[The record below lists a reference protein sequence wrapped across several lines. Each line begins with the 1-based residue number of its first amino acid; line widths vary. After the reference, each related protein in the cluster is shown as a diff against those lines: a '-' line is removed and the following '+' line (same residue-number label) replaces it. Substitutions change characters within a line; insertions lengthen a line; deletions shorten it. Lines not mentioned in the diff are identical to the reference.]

1 METRIDMKALI
12 IDGYVDE
19 PACLGVPPY
28 LSPYPRY
35 IAGALRER
43 GLSEKDI
50 YYLTID
56 TLRENPPGARE
67 LTGKADL
74 VIIIAGMTVPG
85 KYLRASPITPGEI
98 ETIFRTANGVKV
110 IGGPIRLGF
119 SNEGGR
125 AAKGTEGGVNLA
137 GAMLAIMDLEAFVY
151 DLFKDGINGS
161 SPAKLRN
168 PEAVEHR
175 FRTTAEIGRW
185 GSRGAFLIRQ
195 HPDFPYC
202 MCELETYRGCGRQV
216 HCSFCTEPFYGVS
229 DYRPIEDVISETSS
243 LYSHGARYFRIGR
256 QPDLFSYHGTDTGG
270 PVPKPDP
277 IAIERLFRG
286 IRNSAP
292 ELSVLHMDNAN
303 PITLSAYPEESEQI
317 LKTIIKYHTAG
328 DVAAFGMESA
338 DRAVIEANSL
348 KAAPEEVFEA
358 IKLVNRFGAV
368 RGANGLPE
376 ILPGINFVHGLM
388 AESKKTFQLNYDFLK
403 HVLDSGLL
411 LRRINIRQVMAFP
424 KTPIY
429 GKDEAARKHKKLF
442 LEYKERVR
450 KNIDLPML
458 RRVVPEGT
466 ILRDVMCEVHEKEVT
481 FGRQLGSYPLLV
493 GIPASLPLRKFTN
506 VTVTGHGMRS
516 ITGIPYP
523 LPINT
528 ASPNLIRE
536 LPGLGRRAADSII
549 AGVPYADREDFLRRV
564 NEGDRLLRFISVE
577 YPAAICGDGKLP
589 R

>member
-1 METRIDMKALI
+1 MKALI

-28 LSPYPRY
+28 FSPYPRY

-50 YYLTID
+50 HYLTID
-56 TLRENPPGARE
+56 TLRENPPGAGE

-85 KYLRASPITPGEI
+85 KYLRASPVTLGEI
-98 ETIFRTANGVKV
+98 ETILRIAHGVKV

-119 SNEGGR
+119 GSEGGR
-125 AAKGTEGGVNLA
+125 AAKGTEGGISLA
-137 GAMLAIMDLEAFVY
+137 GAMLARMDLEAFVY

-161 SPAKLRN
+161 SPVKLIN

-185 GSRGAFLIRQ
+185 GPRGAFLIRQ

-216 HCSFCTEPFYGVS
+216 HCSFCTEPFYGSS
-229 DYRPIEDVISETSS
+229 DYRTVEDVVSEVSS
-243 LYSHGARYFRIGR
+243 LYSHGAHYFRIGR
-256 QPDLFSYHGTDTGG
+256 QPDLFSYHGIDIGG
-270 PVPKPDP
+270 PVPKPKP
-277 IAIERLFRG
+277 EIIERLYRG

-303 PITLSAYPEESEQI
+303 PITLATYPEESEQI

-348 KAAPEEVFEA
+348 KATPEEVFEA
-358 IKLVNRFGAV
+358 IKLVNRLGAV
-368 RGANGLPE
+368 RGVNGLPE

-388 AESKKTFQLNYDFLK
+388 GESKKTFQLNYDFLK

-424 KTPIY
+424 GTPMY

-442 LEYKERVR
+442 LDYKERVR

-466 ILRDVMCEVHEKEVT
+466 VLRDVMCEVQEVEIT

-493 GIPASLPLRKFTN
+493 GIPASLPLREFTD

-536 LPGLGRRAADSII
+536 LPGLGRKASDSII
-549 AGVPYADREDFLRRV
+549 AGVPYTDREDFLKRV
-564 NEGDRLLRFISVE
+564 SEGDRLLRFIE
-577 YPAAICGDGKLP
+577 I
-589 R
+589 

>member
-1 METRIDMKALI
+1 MKALI

-50 YYLTID
+50 RYLTID
-56 TLRENPPGARE
+56 SLRGNPPGAGE
-67 LTGKADL
+67 LIGKADIL
-74 VIIIAGMTVPG
+74 IIIAGMTVPG

-98 ETIFRTANGVKV
+98 GAIFRAAKGVKV

-125 AAKGTEGGVNLA
+125 AAKGMEGGIGLEGSVLA
-137 GAMLAIMDLEAFVY
+137 RMDIESFVY
-151 DLFKDGINGS
+151 DLFEDRGGIRRR
-161 SPAKLRN
+161 SPSGLRN
-168 PEAVEHR
+168 PDAVEHR

-185 GSRGAFLIRQ
+185 GHKGAFLIRQ

-216 HCSFCTEPFYGVS
+216 HCSFCTEPFYGAS
-229 DYRPIEDVISETSS
+229 DYRPVEDVIFEVSS

-256 QPDLFSYHGTDTGG
+256 QPDLFSYYGTDTGG
-270 PVPKPDP
+270 PVPKPSP
-277 IAIERLFRG
+277 EVIERLYRG
-286 IRNSAP
+286 IRDSAP
-292 ELSVLHMDNAN
+292 NLSVLHMDNAN
-303 PITLSAYPEESEQI
+303 PITLATYPEESEQI

-338 DRAVIEANSL
+338 DPKVIAANSL
-348 KAAPEEVFEA
+348 KATSEEVFEA

-388 AESKKTFQLNYDFLK
+388 GESKKTFQLNYDFLRC
-403 HVLDSGLL
+403 VLDSGLL

-424 KTPIY
+424 GTPIY
-429 GKDEAARKHKKLF
+429 GKDEAAKKHKKLF
-442 LEYKERVR
+442 LDYKEKVR

-458 RRVVPEGT
+458 RRIVPEGT
-466 ILRDVMCEVHEKEVT
+466 VLRDVMCEVQERGIT

-493 GIPASLPLRKFTN
+493 GIPAFVPLRKF
-506 VTVTGHGMRS
+506 VDITVTGHGMRS

-523 LPINT
+523 LPINK
-528 ASPNLIRE
+528 ASSSLIRE
-536 LPGLGRRAADSII
+536 LPGLGRKAADSII
-549 AGVPYADREDFLRRV
+549 AGVPYTDRDDFLRRV
-564 NEGDRLLRFISVE
+564 HEGEKLLRFVE
-577 YPAAICGDGKLP
+577 I
-589 R
+589 

>member
-1 METRIDMKALI
+1 MEKRIDMKALI

-28 LSPYPRY
+28 LSPYSRY

-43 GLSEKDI
+43 GLSEEDI
-50 YYLTID
+50 HYLTID
-56 TLRENPPGARE
+56 TLRENPPGAGE

-98 ETIFRTANGVKV
+98 ETIFRAAHGVKV

-125 AAKGTEGGVNLA
+125 AAKGAEGRLNLA
-137 GAMLAIMDLEAFVY
+137 GAVLAKMDLEAFVY
-151 DLFKDGINGS
+151 DLFKESTSGV
-161 SPAKLRN
+161 SPVKLRS

-185 GSRGAFLIRQ
+185 GPKGAFLVRR

-202 MCELETYRGCGRQV
+202 LCELETYRGCGRQI
-216 HCSFCTEPFYGVS
+216 HCSFCTEPFYGAS
-229 DYRPIEDVISETSS
+229 DYRPIEDVISEVSS
-243 LYSHGARYFRIGR
+243 LYTNGARYFRIGR
-256 QPDLFSYHGTDTGG
+256 QPDLFSYHGKDTGG

-277 IAIERLFRG
+277 AAIERLYKG

-303 PITLSAYPEESEQI
+303 PITLATYPEESEQI
-317 LKTIIKYHTAG
+317 LKTIVKYHTAG

-338 DRAVIEANSL
+338 DKAVIEANSL
-348 KAAPEEVFEA
+348 KASPEEVFEA
-358 IKLVNRFGAV
+358 IKLVNRIGAV

-388 AESKKTFQLNYDFLK
+388 GESKKTFQLNYDFLK
-403 HVLDSGLL
+403 HVLDSELL

-424 KTPIY
+424 GTPIY

-442 LEYKERVR
+442 LDYKERVR

-466 ILRDVMCEVHEKEVT
+466 ILRDVMCEVHERGLT

-493 GIPASLPLRKFTN
+493 GVPASLPLRKFTDI
-506 VTVTGHGMRS
+506 TITGHGMRS

-536 LPGLGRRAADSII
+536 LPGLGRKAADSII
-549 AGVPYADREDFLRRV
+549 AGVPYIDREDFLRRV
-564 NEGDRLLRFISVE
+564 NEGDKLLRFVE
-577 YPAAICGDGKLP
+577 I
-589 R
+589 

>member
-1 METRIDMKALI
+1 MKALI

-50 YYLTID
+50 HYMTID
-56 TLRENPPGARE
+56 TLRENPPGAGE
-67 LTGKADL
+67 LAGKADL

-98 ETIFRTANGVKV
+98 KTIFRTAQGIKV

-119 SNEGGR
+119 SSEGGR
-125 AAKGTEGGVNLA
+125 AAKGAESRISLEGAVLA
-137 GAMLAIMDLEAFVY
+137 RMDIEAFVY
-151 DLFKDGINGS
+151 DLFKDGVNGVS
-161 SPAKLRN
+161 SAKFRN

-175 FRTTAEIGRW
+175 FRTTTEIGRW
-185 GSRGAFLIRQ
+185 GPRGAFLIRQ
-195 HPDFPYC
+195 HPDYPYC
-202 MCELETYRGCGRQV
+202 MCELETYRGCGRPV
-216 HCSFCTEPFYGVS
+216 HCSFCTEPFYGAS
-229 DYRPIEDVISETSS
+229 DYRPIEDVITETSS

-277 IAIERLFRG
+277 EAIERLYRG

-303 PITLSAYPEESEQI
+303 PITLAAYPEESEQI

-328 DVAAFGMESA
+328 DVTAFGMESA
-338 DRAVIEANSL
+338 DRAVIEANFL
-348 KAAPEEVFEA
+348 KATPEEVFEA
-358 IKLVNRFGAV
+358 IKLVNKLGVV
-368 RGANGLPE
+368 RGVNGLPE

-388 AESKKTFQLNYDFLK
+388 GESKKTFQLNYDFLK
-403 HVLDSGLL
+403 LVLDSELL
-411 LRRINIRQVMAFP
+411 LRRINIRQVMSFP
-424 KTPIY
+424 GTPIH
-429 GKDEAARKHKKLF
+429 GKDEATRKHKKLF
-442 LEYKERVR
+442 LDYKERVR

-466 ILRDVMCEVHEKEVT
+466 ILRDVMCEVREKGIT
-481 FGRQLGSYPLLV
+481 FGRQIGSYPLLV
-493 GIPASLPLRKFTN
+493 GIPASLPLRKFTD

-523 LPINT
+523 LSINA
-528 ASPNLIRE
+528 ASPYLIRE
-536 LPGLGRRAADSII
+536 LPGLSKKAANSII
-549 AGVPYADREDFLRRV
+549 AGVPYSDREDFLRRIS
-564 NEGDRLLRFISVE
+564 EGDRLLQFIE
-577 YPAAICGDGKLP
+577 I
-589 R
+589 

>member
-1 METRIDMKALI
+1 MKALV

-50 YYLTID
+50 HYLTID
-56 TLRENPPGARE
+56 TLRENPPGTAE
-67 LTGKADL
+67 LVGKADL
-74 VIIIAGMTVPG
+74 VIVIAGMTVPG
-85 KYLRASPITPGEI
+85 KYLRASPITLGEI
-98 ETIFRTANGVKV
+98 ETIFRTAQGVKV

-119 SNEGGR
+119 SSEGGK
-125 AAKGTEGGVNLA
+125 AAKDTMGGVNLA
-137 GAMLAIMDLEAFVY
+137 NTVLARMDLEAFVY
-151 DLFKDGINGS
+151 DLFKDDIKDV
-161 SPAKLRN
+161 SPAKLRD
-168 PEAVEHR
+168 PEAVDHR

-185 GSRGAFLIRQ
+185 GLRGAFLIRQ
-195 HPDFPYC
+195 HPDYPYC

-229 DYRPIEDVISETSS
+229 DYRPVEDVISEASA

-270 PVPKPDP
+270 SVPKPNP
-277 IAIERLFRG
+277 EAIERLYRG

-303 PITLSAYPEESEQI
+303 PITLAAYPEESEQI
-317 LKTIIKYHTAG
+317 LKTIIKYHTSG

-338 DRAVIEANSL
+338 DRAVIKANSL
-348 KAAPEEVFEA
+348 KATPDEVFEV
-358 IKLVNRFGAV
+358 IKLVNKFGAV

-388 AESKKTFQLNYDFLK
+388 GESKKTFQLNYDFLK
-403 HVLDSGLL
+403 HVLDSDLL

-424 KTPIY
+424 GTPIY
-429 GKDEAARKHKKLF
+429 GKDEATKKHKRLF
-442 LEYKERVR
+442 LDYKERVR

-466 ILRDVMCEVHEKEVT
+466 VLRSLMCEIHEKGIT

-493 GIPASLPLRKFTN
+493 GIPASLPLRKFTD

-516 ITGIPYP
+516 ITGVPYP
-523 LPINT
+523 LSINT

-536 LPGLGRRAADSII
+536 LPGLGRKAADSII
-549 AGVPYADREDFLRRV
+549 AGIPYTDRGDFLKRV
-564 NEGDRLLRFISVE
+564 SEGNYLLQFIE
-577 YPAAICGDGKLP
+577 I
-589 R
+589 

>member
-28 LSPYPRY
+28 FSPYPRY

-50 YYLTID
+50 HYLTID

-67 LTGKADL
+67 LIGKTDL

-85 KYLRASPITPGEI
+85 KYLRASPITLGEI
-98 ETIFRTANGVKV
+98 ETIFRTAHGVKV

-119 SNEGGR
+119 SSEGGR
-125 AAKGTEGGVNLA
+125 AAKGTEGGINFESAVLA
-137 GAMLAIMDLEAFVY
+137 RMDLEAFVY
-151 DLFKDGINGS
+151 DLFKDDITGH

-185 GSRGAFLIRQ
+185 GPKGAFLIRQ
-195 HPDFPYC
+195 HPDYPYC

-216 HCSFCTEPFYGVS
+216 HCSFCTEPFYGSS

-243 LYSHGARYFRIGR
+243 LNSHGARYFRIGR
-256 QPDLFSYHGTDTGG
+256 QPDLFSYHGKDTGG
-270 PVPKPDP
+270 PVPKPNP
-277 IAIERLFRG
+277 EAIERLYRG

-303 PITLSAYPEESEQI
+303 PITLATYPEESEQI

-338 DRAVIEANSL
+338 DRAVIEANFL
-348 KAAPEEVFEA
+348 KATPEEVFEA
-358 IKLVNRFGAV
+358 IKLVNRLGAV

-388 AESKKTFQLNYDFLK
+388 GESKKTFQLNYDFLQ

-411 LRRINIRQVMAFP
+411 LRRINVRQVMAFP
-424 KTPIY
+424 GTPMY
-429 GKDEAARKHKKLF
+429 GRDEATRKHKKLF
-442 LEYKERVR
+442 LDYKERVR

-466 ILRDVMCEVHEKEVT
+466 VLRNVMCEVHEKGIT

-493 GIPASLPLRKFTN
+493 GIPASLTLRKFTDI
-506 VTVTGHGMRS
+506 TVTGHGMRS

-523 LPINT
+523 LPINN

-536 LPGLGRRAADSII
+536 LPGLGRKAADSII
-549 AGVPYADREDFLRRV
+549 AGAPYTNKEDFLKRV
-564 NEGDRLLRFISVE
+564 SEGDKLLRFIE
-577 YPAAICGDGKLP
+577 I
-589 R
+589 

>member
-28 LSPYPRY
+28 FSPYPRY
-35 IAGALRER
+35 TAGALRER

-56 TLRENPPGARE
+56 TLRENPPEAGE
-67 LTGKADL
+67 LTRKADL

-98 ETIFRTANGVKV
+98 ETIFRTAQGVKV

-119 SNEGGR
+119 SSEGGR
-125 AAKGTEGGVNLA
+125 AAKGTESRINLA
-137 GAMLAIMDLEAFVY
+137 GAVLARMDLEAFVY
-151 DLFKDGINGS
+151 DLFKDNVNGS
-161 SPAKLRN
+161 FPAKLIN

-185 GSRGAFLIRQ
+185 GLRGAFLIRQ
-195 HPDFPYC
+195 HSDFPYC
-202 MCELETYRGCGRQV
+202 MCELETYRGCGRQT
-216 HCSFCTEPFYGVS
+216 HCSFCTEPFYGAS
-229 DYRPIEDVISETSS
+229 DYRPIEDVVSEVSS

-277 IAIERLFRG
+277 VAIERLYGG

-303 PITLSAYPEESEQI
+303 PITLAAYPEESGQI

-388 AESKKTFQLNYDFLK
+388 GESKKTFQLNYDFLK

-424 KTPIY
+424 GTPMY
-429 GKDEAARKHKKLF
+429 GKDESARKHKKLF
-442 LEYKERVR
+442 LDYKERVR

-466 ILRDVMCEVHEKEVT
+466 VLRDVICEVHEKGIT
-481 FGRQLGSYPLLV
+481 FGRQLGSYPLLI
-493 GIPASLPLRKFTN
+493 GIPASLPLRKFTD
-506 VTVTGHGMRS
+506 VTVTEHGMRS

-523 LPINT
+523 LPINN

-536 LPGLGRRAADSII
+536 LPGLGRKAADSII
-549 AGVPYADREDFLRRV
+549 AGIPYIDRGDFLRRV
-564 NEGDRLLRFISVE
+564 NEGDKLLRFID
-577 YPAAICGDGKLP
+577 I
-589 R
+589 